1 LAAAAEGLAAEVDP
15 AAAGV
20 SGGDM
25 LGGQT
30 GELMKRVMLLN
41 AAKFLI
47 AVLLSAVCGTA
58 AAQQP
63 SEAQVG
69 AIRQSCRTDY
79 QSYCSGVPTGGR
91 AALQCLQGHMASLS
105 PQCQSAVGA
114 VVGGGSAGPPAQA
127 SQPAP
132 HGATAA
138 PAMPMREQAALMR
151 RSCGGDFRAYC
162 QGVRPGGGRAL
173 ACLAE
178 NQSRLS
184 PSCRGA
190 LAEAQG
196 QR

>member
-1 LAAAAEGLAAEVDP
+1 MI
-15 AAAGV
+15 
-20 SGGDM
+20 GGE
-25 LGGQT
+25 T
-30 GELMKRVMLLN
+30 VELMKRVMLLN
-41 AAKFLI
+41 GAKLLV
-47 AVLLSAVCGTA
+47 AVLLSAVGGTA

-114 VVGGGSAGPPAQA
+114 VAGGGSAGPPAQA
-127 SQPAP
+127 SQPVP